1 MALTNTEA
9 YPKANPDWLRFGSPA
24 IYAESV
30 PKILASVD
38 CAIAA
43 TGVELV
49 FDMYFDAGVTVTA
62 LNFVTGGT
70 AAGTPTNGYVVL
82 RDSTGAKL
90 AQSADFTTTARA
102 ANTAYAGTLA
112 TAYTTPSAGLYRV
125 GISFTATTV
134 PTLRG
139 VSMLNAA
146 LAAAGRACTQT
157 HGSGVLGVAPAT
169 VATPTSA
176 FVIPYVY
183 AT

>member
-1 MALTNTEA
+1 MALTNTES
-9 YPKANPDWLRFGSPA
+9 YPRSNPDWLRFGSPT
-24 IYAESV
+24 IYGESV
-30 PKILASVD
+30 PKILGSVD

-49 FDMYFDAGVTVTA
+49 FDMYIDAGVTITA

-90 AQSADFTTTARA
+90 AQSADFTSTARA
-102 ANTAYAGTLA
+102 ANTAYAGTLTA
-112 TAYTTPSAGLYRV
+112 AYTTPSAGLYRV

-146 LAAAGRACTQT
+146 LAAAGRACSQT

-176 FVIPYVY
+176 FVIPYIY
-183 AT
+183 LT